1 MVSKSFAIFSF
12 TFTLSPGYKGLE
24 GDKVF
29 KENIRNMMSHRGKNR
44 NSRLFSAYYL
54 FHLLL
59 INWIMISNMG
69 QSTEYNQNNIIRYDS
84 YRNKYYIC
92 CVYICRQNSIVK
104 VSFLK
109 ENEKFIK
116 SFVNFEKIYL
126 GIIGQFNTWFS
137 QQGCETV
144 SPKYFKSLNDVI
156 IISFDAVL
164 H

>member
-1 MVSKSFAIFSF
+1 MFEKSVLIMVSKSFAIFSF

-69 QSTEYNQNNIIRYDS
+69 QSTEYNQNKTLLDMTHIEINIT
-84 YRNKYYIC
+84 
-92 CVYICRQNSIVK
+92 
-104 VSFLK
+104 
-109 ENEKFIK
+109 
-116 SFVNFEKIYL
+116 FVVCIFAD
-126 GIIGQFNTWFS
+126 G
-137 QQGCETV
+137 TV
-144 SPKYFKSLNDVI
+144 LLRFH
-156 IISFDAVL
+156 F
-164 H
+164 